1 MPALY
6 SNPDAID
13 LDIYY
18 FYMFQLGFYTHSI
31 YAHCLTETRRN
42 DFVEML
48 LHHVATLILILAS
61 FSVRLVAGGTLIVIV
76 HDVAD
81 VFFEAAK
88 QLIYHKR
95 ETEANVVFG
104 VWVLSWIV
112 TRLVYFPLYII
123 HGVVWVS
130 LAKLGYYPLYGV
142 LAGFLQVL
150 LVLHVF
156 WTFMIFSM
164 IWRMITGEAKKIR
177 DTREDSASGANKT
190 KKKKQ

>member
-1 MPALY
+1 VPALY
-6 SNPDAID
+6 ANPDAID
-13 LDIYY
+13 LDIYL
-18 FYMFQLGFYTHSI
+18 FYMFQLGFYAHSI

-76 HDVAD
+76 HDIAD

-104 VWVLSWIV
+104 VWVLSWII

-123 HGVVWVS
+123 RAVVWVS
-130 LAKLGYYPLYGV
+130 VAKLGYYPGYGV
-142 LAGFLQVL
+142 LSCFLQVL

-177 DTREDSASGANKT
+177 DTREDSSGAPQA
-190 KKKKQ
+190 KKKKKK